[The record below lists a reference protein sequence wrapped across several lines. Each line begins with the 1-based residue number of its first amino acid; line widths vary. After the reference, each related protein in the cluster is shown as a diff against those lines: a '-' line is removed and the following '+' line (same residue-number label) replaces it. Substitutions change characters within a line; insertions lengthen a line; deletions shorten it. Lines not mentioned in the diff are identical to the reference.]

1 MLVDYYFILI
11 LSGVTLIVP
20 VAALFLGHW
29 LAPRKR
35 DPIKD
40 ATYESGLETIGETW
54 IQFRAQYYLLGLIF
68 LIFDVEVIFLF
79 PIALA
84 YGRLSMASVLAAVT
98 FVLILILG
106 LAVEWRKGALEWE

>member
-11 LSGVTLIVP
+11 LSVVTLMVP
-20 VAALFLGHW
+20 VVALIAGHW

-54 IQFRAQYYLLGLIF
+54 IQFRAQYYLIGLIF

-84 YGRLSMASVLAAVT
+84 YSRLSMASVLAAVT
-98 FVLILILG
+98 FVLILLLG
-106 LAVEWRKGALEWE
+106 LVVEWRKGALEWE